1 MSEIERKELQTKPD
15 TRDVGVQIKPDC
27 QEVAVQR
34 SPDIQEVAVQTQS
47 EAANAEK
54 NGRPS
59 ICKYDKHQ
67 YCQRSSFGIC
77 FNRETMHAHSHA
89 CTFLRL
95 HSWNTS
101 DWRN

>member
-15 TRDVGVQIKPDC
+15 TKDVGVQIKPDC

-54 NGRPS
+54 TGRPR
-59 ICKYDKHQ
+59 ICKHHMHQ

-77 FNRETMHAHSHA
+77 FNRETMHHISQA
-89 CTFLRL
+89 TFVE
-95 HSWNTS
+95 
-101 DWRN
+101 